1 MEFGE
6 ERDFFKEP
14 FTEQELRD
22 LIGEHSPSEVFSWS
36 SPSFKKLGLNRDDL
50 GDDRLIQ
57 LMLDEPRLIR
67 RPLFRVGD
75 RLVIGASKKTLDEAF
90 PG

>member
-14 FTEQELRD
+14 FTEQELREV
-22 LIGEHSPSEVFSWS
+22 IRGHSASEVFSWS

-50 GDDRLIQ
+50 DDDSLVQ
-57 LMLDEPRLIR
+57 LMLEEPRLIR
-67 RPLFRVGD
+67 RPLFRAGD